1 MIYIYDNDLE
11 EETQYDYNE
20 LAQFYAY
27 KIYSDMT
34 DGNTFVVSPD
44 KEKAKRY
51 GRELY
56 HIYRN
61 YNEDTI
67 DDDSANFYDNLP
79 NDVFVT
85 DPEHWTDEHIGPD
98 TYIIYEYD
106 NDTVRY
112 VVTLVG
118 SNSFRF

>member
-1 MIYIYDNDLE
+1 MIYIYDNDFE
-11 EETQYDYNE
+11 EETKYDYND

-34 DGNTFVVSPD
+34 GGNTFVVSLD

-56 HIYRN
+56 RIYRN
-61 YNEDTI
+61 YDEDTI
-67 DDDSANFYDNLP
+67 DDDVANFYNNLP
-79 NDVFVT
+79 DDVFVT
-85 DPEHWTDEHIGPD
+85 DPEYWADEKIDVD

-112 VVTLVG
+112 VVTLIG
-118 SNSFRF
+118 YNSFRF